1 MKADYQISRSDAD
14 ADRAEEARSE
24 WIAERAAALEL
35 QYGSDIKKVGEAV
48 ADFFLA
54 DDETLV
60 PNLTAFYL
68 RWMNTRRAGYDLHA
82 QLKQGIA
89 PILAEYAND
98 AAIDE
103 WNAMEARE
111 LDIAAER
118 RDAA

>member
-1 MKADYQISRSDAD
+1 MLPYSRIARNDD
-14 ADRAEEARSE
+14 EADRYEAAREE
-24 WIAERAAALEL
+24 WIQERAAALEL
-35 QYGSDIKKVGEAV
+35 QYAADEKKVGEAV

-60 PNLTAFYL
+60 PNLTAFFL
-68 RWMNTRRAGYDLHA
+68 RFTANAYVGFDLHD

-89 PILAEYAND
+89 PILREYAED
-98 AAIDE
+98 AAAAE

-118 RDAA
+118 REVA